1 MGPKAE
7 VDIPEGRE
15 MHCPKAEMG
24 PKARGPKAKLAY
36 PKAERCPK
44 ARCARRLEGARRQE
58 GARIARRLECARRLE
73 GARRQEGAR
82 IARRQEGARRQ
93 KGARRHVLL
102 FTCGCMKWLCRSHN
116 RWQECEMVVQC
127 A

>member
-1 MGPKAE
+1 MRVVCQERAE
-7 VDIPEGRE
+7 GKTAGKKRVEVEGR
-15 MHCPKAEMG
+15 P
-24 PKARGPKAKLAY
+24 
-36 PKAERCPK
+36 
-44 ARCARRLEGARRQE
+44 
-58 GARIARRLECARRLE
+58 ARRLEC
-73 GARRQEGAR
+73 
-82 IARRQEGARRQ
+82 ARRQ